1 MISMKLLFMR
11 RKKQNSKETLEELKE
26 KVKKPHY
33 TLDSVFPTKEIYE
46 IAMGIKTEE
55 NSEK

>member
-1 MISMKLLFMR
+1 MKLLFMR
-11 RKKQNSKETLEELKE
+11 RKKQNSKETSEELKV
-26 KVKKPHY
+26 KVQKPHY
-33 TLDSVFPTKEIYE
+33 ILDSVFPTKEIYK